1 MRQLVNYKSQKI
13 TDMNIYNLS
22 YITQMYYT
30 QIIMEASVIIR
41 HKCFI
46 HRTWSCKDIRLGII

>member
-13 TDMNIYNLS
+13 TDMNIYILS
-22 YITQMYYT
+22 YVTQMYYT
-30 QIIMEASVIIR
+30 QIIMEAPVIIR

-46 HRTWSCKDIRLGII
+46 HLT

>member
-13 TDMNIYNLS
+13 TDINRYILS
-22 YITQMYYT
+22 YIIQMYYT
-30 QIIMEASVIIR
+30 QIIMEAPVIIR

-46 HRTWSCKDIRLGII
+46 HRT